1 MKEKKL
7 LVFNLGGALLMPVD
21 EVIRIWCEA
30 IRSIGVRPDL
40 IKIFQ
45 HYDDSFQDVII
56 PELAKNGNWTPLQ
69 VDTVFAY
76 AKKMFHDINT
86 STNLNLSAKLI
97 EIKTNGYAL
106 GIITDKNLHTLMKGL
121 NNIGCSSDLFD
132 FVSTSDDGFKKP
144 DSRVFAKMFELYR
157 PEEMLLIGNDHH
169 REYEMSKKVGIE
181 FVAIASPR
189 FSVKFWESMHSNP
202 QNIYDS
208 VPQFIDD
215 FLKK

>member
-1 MKEKKL
+1 MKKKKL

-56 PELAKNGNWTPLQ
+56 PELAKDGEWTPLQ

-86 STNLNLSAKLI
+86 STNLDLSKKLM
-97 EIKTNGYAL
+97 EIKENGYLL
-106 GIITDKNLHTLMKGL
+106 GVVTDKNLKTLMKGL

-144 DSRVFAKMFELYR
+144 DSRVFAKMFEKYR
-157 PEEMLLIGNDHH
+157 PDEMLLIGHDYH
-169 REYEMSKKVGIE
+169 REYELSKKVGIE
-181 FVAIASPR
+181 FVAITSPR
-189 FSVKFWESMHSNP
+189 FSKHFWESMHKNP
-202 QNIYDS
+202 NNVYDS

-215 FLKK
+215 FLKN